1 VEQQVNELSVS
12 ALNDVAFARL
22 GTVTVPGEVHRV
34 ILGIRSRHSI
44 AQHVLLVENG
54 RVVYPRTQRSAA
66 DKRSWVASFGLGPRS
81 AAEVINELRKAERAE
96 AARSS
101 AAAAIAYE
109 RLANSSTPSAIRAWA
124 LFRAASLYAKLGS
137 SETASGLYRQVMEGF
152 QDAYGPDGS
161 ALAVNSALALSD
173 IDENAASNLLI
184 SVEKDL
190 ASDRWIVSASERR
203 RLQEEIARRQTQL
216 GLTSRQS
223 RPDLLDYV
231 LAIERL
237 KPSESLGSADVHVV
251 EVQSKLETTAAVYSR
266 ALSEE
271 SRRLQVYYATLAS
284 PTNGK
289 KRFLVLVP
297 DPKFVENELVPK
309 QLAALQVDRDVQVD
323 LVPNSAQPVDRER
336 GVSVSLP
343 SILPELRL
351 DVTRLPRYTRTYF
364 QVVDIALLAAAIFMA
379 LLISLGLRILHRDL
393 KREREMN
400 RLKSDFISGVSHD
413 MKTPLTL
420 IQLYSETLLDSPE
433 MDFSQR
439 MNLYSTIGQESQ
451 RLVKLIESVL
461 DYSRIQNQRKAY
473 QLSSG
478 DLARSVATTV
488 ELYQHYLERF
498 GFSLSY
504 ESIVGKRFPVVQF
517 DRDAISSVVVNLLEN
532 AVKYSRDFKFIRV
545 DMRCDGDFVCLE
557 IEDYGIGIPE
567 EEQTRIF
574 DAFYRVNNKCGKG
587 GCGLGLYLVK
597 HIVEGHRGR
606 IEVRSKP
613 GQGTTFRIYLPVA
626 SVAEPM
632 PETASE
638 PAARVL
644 SEEVHAKDTVD

>member
-1 VEQQVNELSVS
+1 
-12 ALNDVAFARL
+12 
-22 GTVTVPGEVHRV
+22 
-34 ILGIRSRHSI
+34 
-44 AQHVLLVENG
+44 
-54 RVVYPRTQRSAA
+54 
-66 DKRSWVASFGLGPRS
+66 
-81 AAEVINELRKAERAE
+81 
-96 AARSS
+96 
-101 AAAAIAYE
+101 
-109 RLANSSTPSAIRAWA
+109 
-124 LFRAASLYAKLGS
+124 
-137 SETASGLYRQVMEGF
+137 
-152 QDAYGPDGS
+152 
-161 ALAVNSALALSD
+161 
-173 IDENAASNLLI
+173 
-184 SVEKDL
+184 
-190 ASDRWIVSASERR
+190 
-203 RLQEEIARRQTQL
+203 
-216 GLTSRQS
+216 
-223 RPDLLDYV
+223 
-231 LAIERL
+231 
-237 KPSESLGSADVHVV
+237 
-251 EVQSKLETTAAVYSR
+251 
-266 ALSEE
+266 
-271 SRRLQVYYATLAS
+271 
-284 PTNGK
+284 
-289 KRFLVLVP
+289 
-297 DPKFVENELVPK
+297 
-309 QLAALQVDRDVQVD
+309 
-323 LVPNSAQPVDRER
+323 
-336 GVSVSLP
+336 
-343 SILPELRL
+343 
-351 DVTRLPRYTRTYF
+351 
-364 QVVDIALLAAAIFMA
+364 VDIALLAAAIFMA